1 MTLVEDIYTQNG
13 RVIDVKPPKKA
24 FNLGGGGQ
32 RYKGVTNIDIL
43 NGETTDIVQD
53 LNVFPWPIPD
63 NTADMIFSF
72 HSLEHLDNLLAVMK
86 EIHRISKNGA
96 HIVVEVPY
104 FRHSGAFQDP
114 THKHFFTSKT
124 MDYFCSDMA
133 NGRLGGVYSSERFD
147 NVGFWY
153 GWPAQSRNFF
163 VRIFKE
169 FIRRHPK
176 FYDEFLSKL
185 VPVKIV
191 VFELEVVK

>member
-1 MTLVEDIYTQNG
+1 MTLAETIYTQNG
-13 RVIDVKPPKKA
+13 RSIVVKSPQKA

-32 RYKGVTNIDIL
+32 RYEGVINVDVLKG
-43 NGETTDIVQD
+43 ESTDIVHD

-63 NTADMIFSF
+63 NIADEVFSF
-72 HSLEHLDNLLAVMK
+72 HSMEHLDDLLRVMK
-86 EIHRISKNGA
+86 EIHRISKNNA
-96 HIVVEVPY
+96 HVVIEVPY

-124 MDYFCSDMA
+124 MDYFCSNMA
-133 NGRLGGVYSSERFD
+133 KGRPGGVYSSERFD
-147 NVGFWY
+147 KVGFWY
-153 GWPAQSRNFF
+153 GWPAQSKNFF
-163 VRIFKE
+163 ARIFKE
-169 FIRRHPK
+169 FIQRYPK

>member
-1 MTLVEDIYTQNG
+1 MTLAEDIYTQNG
-13 RVIDVKPPKKA
+13 RVIEVNPPKKA

-43 NGETTDIVQD
+43 KGEMTDIVQD

-72 HSLEHLDNLLAVMK
+72 HSLEHLDDLLSVMK
-86 EIHRISKNGA
+86 EAHRISKNGA
-96 HIVVEVPY
+96 HIVIEVPY

-133 NGRLGGVYSSERFD
+133 KGRPGGVYSSERFD
-147 NVGFWY
+147 KVGFWY
-153 GWPAQSRNFF
+153 GWPAQSRNLFAR
-163 VRIFKE
+163 VFKK
-169 FIRRHPK
+169 FIQRYPK

>member
-43 NGETTDIVQD
+43 KGETTDIVQD
-53 LNVFPWPIPD
+53 LNVFPWPIPG

-163 VRIFKE
+163 VRLFKE